1 MSAEVK
7 EKTTEEQVRGFGK
20 LPLVIIVVGVIT
32 IGVLG
37 GVMLYRNKHIEDL
50 KAVAPA
56 VEEEYKATDDV
67 VTYKIGDFEY
77 KFEELATAVK
87 EPTLATKMVL
97 HKDGNCDYSDV
108 YITFGT
114 TDSDTVEK
122 KMQGGMETIVIG
134 RDDNTNTESVDSTN
148 TESGDSSVGE

>member
-7 EKTTEEQVRGFGK
+7 GNTTEEQVRGFGK
-20 LPLVIIVVGVIT
+20 LPLVIIIVGVIT

>member
-20 LPLVIIVVGVIT
+20 LPLVIIIVGVIT

-37 GVMLYRNKHIEDL
+37 GVMLYRNKHIADL
-50 KAVAPA
+50 KAVTPA

-87 EPTLATKMVL
+87 EPTLATKMVT

-134 RDDNTNTESVDSTN
+134 RDDSTN